1 MRMVTSILNST
12 SVYIHMNRSRMHR
25 VFHWIPAWMTVNMMT
40 LKQATS
46 IITSMIPGEKM
57 SPFASQSKAPVNMKQ
72 AISLGS
78 WWASMLGLTIKW
90 AAGAWPTIS
99 VSKCKKK
106 QSFATISH
114 LPLDASMFLFPRW
127 WGLVVPPE
135 NYMLSFHISAKHW
148 NTVLKKTAS
157 ATTQEPTVINLPRN
171 WKRPNSFHLQ
181 QKQPQKNM
189 KRNISKFQLLTLTS
203 PTPGQLNMK
212 SAKVAVRWGR
222 HKSPLQRIPPWHHV
236 VRWRVKGREK
246 KRFVHSF
253 LLTASSS
260 PQKKRLR
267 ETYKLSN

>member
-72 AISLGS
+72 AISLRS
-78 WWASMLGLTIKW
+78 WWGSPSNGQLVLDQPFQFKSGKRSKALRPYLICPWMQACFFSQNDGVLSCPRKLHVVIPHLT
-90 AAGAWPTIS
+90 
-99 VSKCKKK
+99 
-106 QSFATISH
+106 
-114 LPLDASMFLFPRW
+114 
-127 WGLVVPPE
+127 
-135 NYMLSFHISAKHW
+135 AKHW
-148 NTVLKKTAS
+148 NTVKNAVKNQLSSICQDFEKDPIAFISNK
-157 ATTQEPTVINLPRN
+157 
-171 WKRPNSFHLQ
+171 
-181 QKQPQKNM
+181 KQPKKKKKKQETK
-189 KRNISKFQLLTLTS
+189 NISKFQLLTLTP

-246 KRFVHSF
+246 KKMF
-253 LLTASSS
+253 TAS
-260 PQKKRLR
+260 
-267 ETYKLSN
+267 Y